1 MQSAPHARYKLDS
14 DYNAASVCVSGALV
28 HGQGTHRV
36 IPAGEVDVT
45 DADRGE
51 GGDSKRVVR
60 VHNLRVQE
68 PKLRQ
73 SVIVIST
80 VRVMSMSY

>member
-1 MQSAPHARYKLDS
+1 M
-14 DYNAASVCVSGALV
+14 

-73 SVIVIST
+73 
-80 VRVMSMSY
+80 